1 MAAGKIE
8 ERWVTQGAESHAES
22 LLCCCQLLQLS
33 NNDILTDQ
41 FAINCQ
47 LEVTQNAVP
56 TSHRVLVS
64 KFSCLDETR

>member
-33 NNDILTDQ
+33 NNDISDRP
-41 FAINCQ
+41 IRNY
-47 LEVTQNAVP
+47 VI
-56 TSHRVLVS
+56 VS
-64 KFSCLDETR
+64 WR